1 MRRMF
6 GGKVFIFLFVLP
18 LGGVRLLRVQ
28 QGVYTQV
35 CERDYLFVCFPPQVT
50 EGHVVVLMS
59 SAQICSLISKKTPE
73 KSLSVWKRSRPE
85 LEETDGEKSERVRVE
100 RRGFRSEFC
109 SPVDHFSSPYRVY
122 TYVPPLS
129 LHHRPLAV
137 CSSHFHLT
145 STFCSISPSVFRCRR
160 SASSRRRKRPPV
172 VCSLGDNTSLS
183 VSL

>member
-1 MRRMF
+1 MRRTF
-6 GGKVFIFLFVLP
+6 SGKVFIFLFVLP

-28 QGVYTQV
+28 LGVYTQV

-100 RRGFRSEFC
+100 RKF
-109 SPVDHFSSPYRVY
+109 P
-122 TYVPPLS
+122 T
-129 LHHRPLAV
+129 
-137 CSSHFHLT
+137 
-145 STFCSISPSVFRCRR
+145 
-160 SASSRRRKRPPV
+160 
-172 VCSLGDNTSLS
+172 
-183 VSL
+183 